1 MIRSRYLQRLRRLI
15 REAQRG
21 SPRPFLLL
29 IEKILGENES
39 LQGFEVCDGTTGYE
53 WLNHFSRVLL
63 FPEGHTELK
72 EIWRQ
77 VSNLAPS
84 FEPVL
89 IDAKRRVLE
98 TLLVSEF
105 TVLTRLLARIAAGH
119 YSTRDYSEDSLRQ
132 ALTLFVLHFPV
143 YRTYIRGRTANARD
157 RRTIELAIDKARADW
172 FAADAGIFDFLR
184 DAITL
189 DLLLPGRPPHSR
201 ARVRRFA
208 AKLQQFTGPLMAK
221 SLEDTAFY
229 RFPLLLALNEVG
241 GNPAAEPMPL
251 ATFHAHMSERA
262 RRWPRGLTATA
273 THDTKRG
280 EDAQNAH
287 SGMAELSGD
296 WTSAIGRWK
305 TLNARF
311 VTRRARP
318 AIPVDRRRIHDL
330 SIADRRDAARRRHAG
345 VRRPLPAIHAKGGS
359 RREAAI
365 ELAQSERGL

>member
-1 MIRSRYLQRLRRLI
+1 M
-15 REAQRG
+15 
-21 SPRPFLLL
+21 LL

-157 RRTIELAIDKARADW
+157 RRTIELAIRQGARGLVCGGRRHLRFPARCDHARP
-172 FAADAGIFDFLR
+172 AASG
-184 DAITL
+184 
-189 DLLLPGRPPHSR
+189 
-201 ARVRRFA
+201 ARRRTA
-208 AKLQQFTGPLMAK
+208 ALACAASPQNCSSSPGPLMAK

-262 RRWPRGLTATA
+262 RQWPSGLTATA

-280 EDAQNAH
+280 EDAECAF
-287 SGMAELSGD
+287 SRLAELSGD

-305 TLNARF
+305 TLERAL
-311 VTRRARP
+311 RRARR
-318 AIPVDRRRIHDL
+318 AASD
-330 SIADRRDAARRRHAG
+330 ARR
-345 VRRPLPAIHAKGGS
+345 S
-359 RREAAI
+359 
-365 ELAQSERGL
+365 STNT